1 MWQWLV
7 GVTSSGMGGGDNGCG
22 RELVGVTSSG
32 MGGGDNGCG
41 RELVGVTS
49 SQTEQHSPF
58 RLMLLHLGNITIIYF
73 FLPLCAG

>member
-41 RELVGVTS
+41 SGW
-49 SQTEQHSPF
+49 
-58 RLMLLHLGNITIIYF
+58 
-73 FLPLCAG
+73 